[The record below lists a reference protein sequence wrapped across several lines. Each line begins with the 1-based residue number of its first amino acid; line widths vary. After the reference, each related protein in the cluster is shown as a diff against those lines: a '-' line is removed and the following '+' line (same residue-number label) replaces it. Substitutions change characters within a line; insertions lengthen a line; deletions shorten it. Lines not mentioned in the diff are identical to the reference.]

1 MSKEDYS
8 LWLVGGTALLVA
20 DAAQPLKQ
28 YALDSIL
35 FAQLRSDKL
44 NGSRFTHYGR
54 WYSGY
59 RTALEERGWVIVRS
73 RSDHQ
78 QAQVGQS
85 LVPVQRLSDDLQ
97 ARHPSLSGHLRAAV
111 TLLSQVVIQK
121 HLQPFTLAEQD
132 KTTQCAY
139 ELGVMLPDAS
149 LDMCGL
155 AFKSAL
161 PASQIRP
168 DTRLQPTPA
177 EGIDLRGSAGTLS
190 EYLTVA
196 HRQGLHDLL
205 ERTQHVGKNID
216 LGVLKP
222 EGGDATA

>member
-1 MSKEDYS
+1 MSKEGYS

-20 DAAQPLKQ
+20 DAAQPLRQ
-28 YALDSIL
+28 YALDTIL

-85 LVPVQRLSDDLQ
+85 LVPVQRLCDDLQ
-97 ARHPSLSGHLRAAV
+97 ARHPSLAGHLRAAM
-111 TLLSQVVIQK
+111 TQLSQGAIQQ
-121 HLQPFTLAEQD
+121 HLQPFTLSEKD
-132 KTTQCAY
+132 KTTHGVY
-139 ELGVMLPDAS
+139 ELGVMLPDGA
-149 LDMCGL
+149 LDVCGL
-155 AFKSAL
+155 AFKTAL

-168 DTRLQPTPA
+168 ETRLQPLPA
-177 EGIDLRGSAGTLS
+177 EGIDLRASIATLS

-205 ERTQHVGKNID
+205 ERTQHAGKITD

-222 EGGDATA
+222 EGDDATA

>member
-1 MSKEDYS
+1 
-8 LWLVGGTALLVA
+8 
-20 DAAQPLKQ
+20 
-28 YALDSIL
+28 
-35 FAQLRSDKL
+35 
-44 NGSRFTHYGR
+44 
-54 WYSGY
+54 
-59 RTALEERGWVIVRS
+59 
-73 RSDHQ
+73 
-78 QAQVGQS
+78 
-85 LVPVQRLSDDLQ
+85 
-97 ARHPSLSGHLRAAV
+97 
-111 TLLSQVVIQK
+111 
-121 HLQPFTLAEQD
+121 
-132 KTTQCAY
+132 
-139 ELGVMLPDAS
+139 MLPDAS

-177 EGIDLRGSAGTLS
+177 EGIDLRASAGTLS

-205 ERTQHVGKNID
+205 ERTQHVGKIID